1 MLARKH
7 RLHHFSLPSEA
18 TLEPNVMSDI
28 SRHNPAAGQP
38 AASDSLS
45 LPVRDL
51 RHSPGAFLVVAI
63 GASAGGLEACRKLVD
78 ALPASTS
85 MAFILVQHLDPTHE
99 SMLVELIASHT
110 SMTVVQAVD
119 GMSVER
125 EHLYIIPPGV
135 YLAVGNNALHLSH
148 PQERHGA
155 RLPFDFLLHSLAV
168 EYGPRAIGVV
178 LSGTG
183 ADGSIGLK
191 GLKDK
196 GGYVIAQNPDEAE
209 YDGMP
214 RSAIATG
221 VVDLVLPVAT
231 IADALIKYDRG
242 MMLTPTQND
251 SIEVD
256 TTEDLDSGPHAL
268 DRVIELLRTNTVHDF
283 TLYKPGTLKRRIER
297 RMAMAGVVND
307 DVDQYL
313 KMLGTN
319 AGELEL
325 LAKDLLINVT
335 SFFRDPRVY
344 DFLAQKIIPELL
356 SSHTDDRPLRVWVAG
371 CSTGEEAYSIA
382 MLFIEEIAV
391 SKRNIK
397 VQLLASDVDPDAVTT
412 AREGV
417 YPETIQADVSL
428 ARLKRFFSLEDHHYR
443 VLPELRAAIVF
454 TVQDVL
460 ADPPFSRLD
469 LVSCR
474 NLLIYLRSESQDKVV
489 SLFHFALR
497 EGGVLLLGNA
507 ETAGNV
513 EGRFELISKQERLYR
528 HIGRSRPGDLNF
540 SMSTGGGVRVPAGPG
555 PGRAPV
561 RQSALAELCRRLV
574 IERYAPAAV
583 LVNRQ
588 HECLYSLGATDR
600 YLSVAPGQ
608 PTHDLFAMAR
618 PGVRNK
624 LRSAIQQATQENVR
638 TIITG
643 GRVTY
648 DGRALAFR
656 IDVQPVMMEG
666 EALLLVCFID
676 EQQVELKQKPET
688 AHSIEPHNE
697 ARVTELEQ
705 ELEATRAELQG
716 AIRNLE
722 ISSEEQKSINEEAL
736 SANEEFQST
745 NEELLTSK
753 EELQS
758 LNEEL
763 TALNGQ
769 LQETLERQRTTSN
782 DLQNVLY
789 STDVATLFLDTELK
803 IRFFTPATRSL
814 FSVIPSDIG
823 RPLSDLNSLANDGA
837 LPTDAQAVLHSLVP
851 VEREI
856 ETRGDMWFTRRI
868 LPYRTEDGG
877 VGGVVITFT
886 DITERKRTSKA
897 LELAR
902 KQAELANIAKSRFLA
917 AASHDLRQP
926 LQTLALLQG
935 LLAKTVEGD
944 KGQDLVTRLDE
955 TISAMSEMLN
965 TLLDINQI
973 EAGTVHAEMVSFP
986 VNDLLH
992 RLKNEFSFQAQA
1004 KGIVLHVATCS
1015 LTLYSDPRL
1024 LEQVIRNLLSNALK
1038 YTPHGKV
1045 LLGCRRRHGTLSIEV
1060 WDTGVGIV
1068 KGELQAVFQE
1078 YHQIDNPARER
1089 SRGLGLG
1096 LSIVQRIADLLGYR
1110 LRVSSQPGK
1119 GSAFAIEIDLP
1130 APGALTQSQ
1139 SPPAQVRDQEAI
1151 ECTRRSGMI
1160 LIIEDDPEVREAL
1173 KLVFSEEGHHTMEVP
1188 DGAAALELLAQG
1200 GAVPDLVL
1208 ADYNLPNGMNG
1219 VQAAMKIREK
1229 LHCDLPVIVLTG
1241 DISTETSHDIA
1252 LHHCEQFIK
1261 PVKFKDLSNVIQRLL
1276 TTPRVS

>member
-7 RLHHFSLPSEA
+7 RLHHCSLRSEA
-18 TLEPNVMSDI
+18 PLEPNVMSET
-28 SRHNPAAGQP
+28 SRYSPAAVQP
-38 AASDSLS
+38 AASASLS
-45 LPVRDL
+45 LPVRDVDNP
-51 RHSPGAFLVVAI
+51 PGAFLVVAI
-63 GASAGGLEACRKLVD
+63 GASAGGLDACRRLVD
-78 ALPASTS
+78 ALPAPTS
-85 MAFILVQHLDPTHE
+85 MAFVLVQHLDPTHQ

-119 GMSVER
+119 GMLIER

-135 YLAVGNNALHLSH
+135 FLAVGNDALHLSQ

-155 RLPFDFLLHSLAV
+155 RLPFDFLLHSLAE

-209 YDGMP
+209 YEGMP

-221 VVDLVLPVAT
+221 VVDLVLPVAA

-242 MMLTPTQND
+242 ITLTPTQND
-251 SIEVD
+251 SIAVD

-268 DRVIELLRTNTVHDF
+268 DRVIELLRTKTVHDF
-283 TLYKPGTLKRRIER
+283 TLYKQGTLKRRIER

-307 DVDQYL
+307 DMDQYL
-313 KMLGTN
+313 KMLGTD
-319 AGELEL
+319 AGELDL

-335 SFFRDPRVY
+335 SFFRDPKVY
-344 DFLAQKIIPELL
+344 DFLAEKIIPELVRG
-356 SSHTDDRPLRVWVAG
+356 HTDDRPLRIWTAG

-382 MLFIEEIAV
+382 MLFIEEITV

-397 VQLLASDVDPDAVTT
+397 VQLLASDVDPEAVTT

-417 YPETIQADVSL
+417 YPEAIQADVSP

-474 NLLIYLRSESQDKVV
+474 NLLIYLRPEAQEKVV

-497 EGGVLLLGNA
+497 EGGILLLGNA

-528 HIGRSRPGDLNF
+528 HVGRSRSGELNF
-540 SMSTGGGVRVPAGPG
+540 SMPAGGGMRVPTGPG
-555 PGRAPV
+555 QGRAPP

-583 LVNRQ
+583 LVNHQ

-638 TIITG
+638 IIATG
-643 GRVTY
+643 GRVTH
-648 DGRALAFR
+648 DGRPLAFR
-656 IDVQPVMMEG
+656 IDVQPVMTEG
-666 EALLLVCFID
+666 EALFLVCFID
-676 EQQVELKQKPET
+676 ERQVELKQKPET
-688 AHSIEPHNE
+688 GHPVEPQNE
-697 ARVTELEQ
+697 ARVSELEQ

-722 ISSEEQKSINEEAL
+722 ISGEEQKSINEEAL
-736 SANEEFQST
+736 SANEEYQST

-823 RPLSDLNSLANDGA
+823 RPLVDLNS
-837 LPTDAQAVLHSLVP
+837 QAVLHSLVP

-856 ETRGDMWFTRRI
+856 ETRGDTWFTRRI

-886 DITERKRTSKA
+886 NITERKHTAKA

-902 KQAELANIAKSRFLA
+902 KQAELANISKSRFLA

-935 LLAKTVEGD
+935 LLAKTIEGD
-944 KGQDLVTRLDE
+944 KGQDLLTRLDE

-986 VNDLLH
+986 VNELLH

-1004 KGIVLHVATCS
+1004 KGIVLHVASCS
-1015 LTLYSDPRL
+1015 LTLYSDRRL

-1038 YTPHGKV
+1038 YTPRGKV

-1068 KGELQAVFQE
+1068 SGELQAIFQE

-1096 LSIVQRIADLLGYR
+1096 LSIVQRIADLMGYR
-1110 LRVSSQPGK
+1110 LRVYSQPGK
-1119 GSAFAIEIDLP
+1119 GSAFAIEVDLP
-1130 APGALTQSQ
+1130 TPGTLTQSH
-1139 SPPAQVRDQEAI
+1139 PPPTQVLDQEEIQSAH
-1151 ECTRRSGMI
+1151 RSGII

-1173 KLVFSEEGHHTMEVP
+1173 KLVFSEEGHDTTGVP
-1188 DGAAALELLAQG
+1188 DGAAALEWLAEG
-1200 GAVPDLVL
+1200 GVVPDLVL
-1208 ADYNLPNGMNG
+1208 ADYNLPNGTNG
-1219 VQAAMKIREK
+1219 VQAAMNVREK
-1229 LHCDLPVIVLTG
+1229 LDRELPVIILTG
-1241 DISTETSHDIA
+1241 DISTETSRDIA

-1276 TTPRVS
+1276 AIPHV

>member
-1 MLARKH
+1 MT
-7 RLHHFSLPSEA
+7 E
-18 TLEPNVMSDI
+18 I
-28 SRHNPAAGQP
+28 SRHNSAAGQP
-38 AASDSLS
+38 AASASLS
-45 LPVRDL
+45 LPVRDVG
-51 RHSPGAFLVVAI
+51 SPPGAFLVVAI
-63 GASAGGLEACRKLVD
+63 GASAGGLDACRKLVD
-78 ALPASTS
+78 ALPAPTS
-85 MAFILVQHLDPTHE
+85 MAFVLVQHLDPTHQ

-119 GMSVER
+119 GMSIER

-135 YLAVGNNALHLSH
+135 FLAVGNDALHLSQ

-196 GGYVIAQNPDEAE
+196 GGYVIAQDPDEAE

-221 VVDLVLPVAT
+221 VVDLVLPVAA

-242 MMLTPTQND
+242 VTLTPTQND
-251 SIEVD
+251 SIPID

-268 DRVIELLRTNTVHDF
+268 DRVIELLRTKTAHDF

-307 DVDQYL
+307 DMNQYL
-313 KMLGTN
+313 KMLGTD

-335 SFFRDPRVY
+335 SFFRDPKVY
-344 DFLAQKIIPELL
+344 DFLAQKIIPELVN
-356 SSHTDDRPLRVWVAG
+356 SHTDDRPLRIWTVG

-417 YPETIQADVSL
+417 YPETIQADVSP
-428 ARLKRFFSLEDHHYR
+428 ARLKRFFSLEDHYYR

-474 NLLIYLRSESQDKVV
+474 NLLIYLRPEAQEKVV
-489 SLFHFALR
+489 SMFHFALR
-497 EGGVLLLGNA
+497 EGGILLLGNA

-528 HIGRSRPGDLNF
+528 HIGRSRPGELNF
-540 SMSTGGGVRVPAGPG
+540 SMPAGGAMRAPTGPG
-555 PGRAPV
+555 QGRAPP

-583 LVNRQ
+583 LVNHQ

-648 DGRALAFR
+648 DGRPLAFR
-656 IDVQPVMMEG
+656 IDVQPVMTEG
-666 EALLLVCFID
+666 EALFLVCFVD
-676 EQQVELKQKPET
+676 ERQVELKQKPET
-688 AHSIEPHNE
+688 GHPVEPQNE

-722 ISSEEQKSINEEAL
+722 ISGEEQKSINEEAL
-736 SANEEFQST
+736 SANEEYQST

-823 RPLSDLNSLANDGA
+823 RPLVDLNSLATDGA
-837 LPTDAQAVLHSLVP
+837 LSVDAQAVLHSLVP

-856 ETRGDMWFTRRI
+856 ETRGDTWFTRRI

-886 DITERKRTSKA
+886 NITERKHTAKA

-902 KQAELANIAKSRFLA
+902 KQAELANISKSRFLA

-944 KGQDLVTRLDE
+944 KGQDLLTRLDE

-973 EAGTVHAEMVSFP
+973 EAGTVHAEMVSFQ

-1004 KGIVLHVATCS
+1004 KGIVLHVASCS

-1068 KGELQAVFQE
+1068 SGELQAIFQE

-1110 LRVSSQPGK
+1110 LRVHSQPGK
-1119 GSAFAIEIDLP
+1119 GSAFAIEADLP
-1130 APGALTQSQ
+1130 TPRAPTQSQ
-1139 SPPAQVRDQEAI
+1139 PPPAQVPDQEEI
-1151 ECTRRSGMI
+1151 ESTHRSGMI

-1173 KLVFSEEGHHTMEVP
+1173 RLVFSEEGHHTMGVA
-1188 DGAAALELLAQG
+1188 DGAAALEWLAQG
-1200 GAVPDLVL
+1200 GVVPDLVL
-1208 ADYNLPNGMNG
+1208 ADYNLPNGTNG
-1219 VQAAMKIREK
+1219 VQAAMNVREQ
-1229 LHCDLPVIVLTG
+1229 LDRELPVIILTG
-1241 DISTETSHDIA
+1241 DISTETSRDIA

-1276 TTPRVS
+1276 AIPHA